1 MTMIFA
7 IAAAALATALLFF
20 FPRRFFPK
28 RRPVAF
34 LLFLLA
40 GGALFFTAQES
51 PRPSAVSAAEKAHI
65 AAQQA
70 AVATWYAN
78 HQRLIEGLDHN
89 WQQYHRILSDFSED
103 LIDLETAHERLT
115 ALESAAAEE
124 KARVK
129 DMTLPAALDETNRD
143 MVEAIRQK
151 TERYAA
157 AQHNAIRL
165 TALAADPERQTSR
178 RQEEQSRRLRD
189 VMITESPAGL
199 FLATELTALRQNLRT
214 PE

>member
-1 MTMIFA
+1 MIMLFA

-20 FPRRFFPK
+20 FPRRVFPK
-28 RRPVAF
+28 RRAVA
-34 LLFLLA
+34 LVLFLLA
-40 GGALFFTAQES
+40 GGAFLFAAQES
-51 PRPSAVSAAEKAHI
+51 PRPAAVSSAEKAHI

-70 AVATWYAN
+70 AVATWYATY
-78 HQRLIEGLDHN
+78 QRLIAGLDHN

-103 LIDLETAHERLT
+103 LIDLETAHERLL
-115 ALESAAAEE
+115 ALEVDAAEE
-124 KARVK
+124 NARVK
-129 DMTLPAALDETNRD
+129 EMTPPAALDETNRD
-143 MVEAIRQK
+143 LVEAIRQK

-178 RQEEQSRRLRD
+178 QQEEQSRRLRD

-199 FLATELTALRQNLRT
+199 FMATELTALRQNLRT